1 MASNPPVSRPTVP
14 TAYGLRELYG
24 GAMTVELP
32 VDLIDS
38 SDLRQIP
45 NHQEVFLSPTTLTS
59 IIFEINDYQTPQHY
73 GGQPA
78 TSTTPTST
86 LSNPNSNLDG
96 TGTTTTDSEAAKY
109 HFTDVITGIDTLA
122 APLSSPQRVRL
133 QKPSLASYPAYVLE
147 GTIVSYDTRS
157 PGGIPPLTSSQHQQQ
172 HQSSLVHQIQL
183 LVRLQDHATDLC
195 VRINVPL
202 KEFANNNG
210 DGDVQAAETETAFA
224 RDLLEHVVVTLDV
237 VDFSL
242 FGGGE
247 A

>member
-1 MASNPPVSRPTVP
+1 MQFSFCSPVQSMQLHTNKNP
-14 TAYGLRELYG
+14 LL
-24 GAMTVELP
+24 L
-32 VDLIDS
+32 LS

-59 IIFEINDYQTPQHY
+59 IIFEINDYQTPNHY
-73 GGQPA
+73 GGHTNTSA
-78 TSTTPTST
+78 TSTTST
-86 LSNPNSNLDG
+86 TGNTTADVNGP
-96 TGTTTTDSEAAKY
+96 GTTTTDSEAAKY

-122 APLSSPQRVRL
+122 APLSSPQRVTL
-133 QKPSLASYPAYVLE
+133 QKHSLASYPAYVLE
-147 GTIVSYDTRS
+147 GAIVSYDTRS
-157 PGGIPPLTSSQHQQQ
+157 PGGIPPLTQTASQQHQQ

-195 VRINVPL
+195 VRINIPL
-202 KEFANNNG
+202 KEFANSNG
-210 DGDVQAAETETAFA
+210 GGDVQAETETAFA
-224 RDLLEHVVVTLDV
+224 RDLLEHVVATLDV